1 MNLTYKKH
9 PSKYELEYVKWN
21 GINFDRERLIKFIKR
36 LKLTYF
42 LSFLPFYR
50 QEYILLK
57 EILNSY
63 DSQRIN
69 GLLNN
74 DEDIIRICFIEKWAR
89 IASVDLLLNGV
100 YCRNT
105 YTTIS
110 NLPYLDYQL
119 VMKRTEELLLIG
131 QKITYQKDNI
141 TDNIPGTWE
150 KNLFKIVQCGI

>member
-1 MNLTYKKH
+1 MNLTYKKF
-9 PSKYELEYVKWN
+9 PSKYELQYVKWN

-42 LSFLPFYR
+42 LSFIPYFR
-50 QEYILLK
+50 KEHKFLK
-57 EILNSY
+57 DILNSY
-63 DSQRIN
+63 NSETIK

-74 DEDIIRICFIEKWAR
+74 DETISRMCFIEKWAR

-100 YCRNT
+100 YSRNT

-141 TDNIPGTWE
+141 TDNIPGT
-150 KNLFKIVQCGI
+150 